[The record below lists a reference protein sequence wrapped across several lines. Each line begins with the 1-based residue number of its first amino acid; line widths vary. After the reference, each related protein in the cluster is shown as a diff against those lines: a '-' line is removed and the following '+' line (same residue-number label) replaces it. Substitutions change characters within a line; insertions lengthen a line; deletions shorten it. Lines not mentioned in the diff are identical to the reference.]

1 MEERKL
7 RKGEKIYLVC
17 DDNPNIFPNNQLG
30 VFKTEKDALNF
41 VGEYVIYKK
50 ICSYTQYI
58 KIKELSIGKPEY
70 FRELGVEEL
79 ENGE

>member
-17 DDNPNIFPNNQLG
+17 DDNPNIFPNNHLG

-50 ICSYTQYI
+50 IRSYTQYI
-58 KIKELSIGKPEY
+58 KIKELSIGRPEY

-79 ENGE
+79 ENGK

>member
-1 MEERKL
+1 MEDRKL

-17 DDNPNIFPNNQLG
+17 DDNPNRFPNNQLG

-50 ICSYTQYI
+50 FVHIHNIS
-58 KIKELSIGKPEY
+58 K
-70 FRELGVEEL
+70 
-79 ENGE
+79 

>member
-17 DDNPNIFPNNQLG
+17 DDNPSRFPNNQLG

-41 VGEYVIYKK
+41 VGEYVVYKK
-50 ICSYTQYI
+50 IRSHTQYI

-70 FRELGVEEL
+70 LRELGVEEL
-79 ENGE
+79 RNGK

>member
-1 MEERKL
+1 MEDKKI

-17 DDNPNIFPNNQLG
+17 DDNPNRFPNNQLG
-30 VFKTEKDALNF
+30 VFKSEKDALNF

-50 ICSYTQYI
+50 IRSHTQYI
-58 KIKELSIGKPEY
+58 KIKELSIGKPDY

-79 ENGE
+79 RNGK